1 MKRWM
6 YAKFAWIDIRK
17 NKQLYYPYLLAC
29 ITMVMV
35 FYIFGFLSASDVVH
49 RLPGGEAVT
58 ELFRIGDWLVG
69 IFSVP
74 FLFYTNATLIKRRKK
89 ELGLYNVL
97 GMNKKNLF
105 LILFWEA
112 LISYGVSVMGGI
124 LSGIVLSK
132 AAELGIVNIM
142 GKETDYQIYVEW
154 KGVLNAILVF
164 AVIFVLILL
173 NMFRQIHNNN
183 PIELMRSESAGERPP
198 KNHWFI
204 ALVSLGCIVA
214 AYLLAARLD
223 TPRQAVQGCL
233 IIAAL
238 IILGTFLLFI
248 CASVALCRIMKSRKK
263 YYYKTS
269 HFVTVSAMQYRM
281 KRNGASLA
289 SVCILVTLILVTL
302 VAAVGFYVGSE
313 NTIQEYYPYDIGLTA
328 EIPAEKIVGEIS
340 SGLFTKKCRQ
350 GIEKVSKGKD
360 AEGVEGFE
368 IHSVNMLAQLSGG
381 RIDLSVDMA
390 GIESDQ
396 IILLRVLS
404 QDDYKS
410 LCGTSLELTAG
421 RGVAATADIHQ
432 EIHEIVLQ
440 GGTKVLVDEITENIP
455 KISAAR
461 KYDQRVDTGKIRQV
475 FLVVP
480 DLSFLKNETVLS
492 AYIKNNDLTYQWEY
506 DINMPE
512 GDNGQQR
519 IYEAMD
525 ENAKGAFGAEREVEY
540 SCYLR
545 SERAEHMNG
554 LSGGLLFLMLVLI
567 IIFVF
572 VTTLILYYKQISEG
586 YEDQK
591 RFLIMRKLGMTKKE
605 IKKSIHS
612 QILTVFSLPLA
623 VAGIHLIF
631 TSQILYLML
640 QYAVIDDRLLVYQV
654 MSVSYVFFAIV
665 YSLVYFLTSRTYFRI
680 VGQTADEISCP

>member
-6 YAKFAWIDIRK
+6 YAKFAWTGIRK
-17 NKQLYYPYLLAC
+17 NKQLYYPYLIAC

-35 FYIFGFLSASDVVH
+35 FYIFAFLSASDVVH

-58 ELFRIGDWLVG
+58 ELFGIGAWLVG
-69 IFSVP
+69 IFSIP
-74 FLFYTNATLIKRRKK
+74 FLFYTNSTLIKRRKK

-164 AVIFVLILL
+164 AIIFVLILL

-204 ALVSLGCIVA
+204 ALISLGCIGA
-214 AYLLAARLD
+214 AYFLAAGMD
-223 TPRQAVQGCL
+223 TPRQAIQGCL

-269 HFVTVSAMQYRM
+269 HFVTVSAMEYRM

-289 SVCILVTLILVTL
+289 SICILVTLILVTL

-313 NTIQEYYPYDIGLTA
+313 HTIQEYYPYDIGLTA
-328 EIPAEKIVGEIS
+328 DVPAEKIAGEIS
-340 SGLFTKKCRQ
+340 SGSFTKKCRQ
-350 GIEKVSKGKD
+350 GIEKALQGKD
-360 AEGVEGFE
+360 AGGVEGFE
-368 IHSVNMLAQLSGG
+368 IHSANMLAQLSGEKM
-381 RIDLSVDMA
+381 DLSVDMTE
-390 GIESDQ
+390 IESDQ

-404 QDDYKS
+404 QDDYNS

-421 RGVAATADIHQ
+421 RGVAATADIDQ
-432 EIHEIVLQ
+432 GIHEIVLQ
-440 GGTKVLVDEITENIP
+440 GGTKVLVDEITERIP
-455 KISAAR
+455 KMSAVR

-475 FLVVP
+475 FLVVS
-480 DLSFLKNETVLS
+480 DLSSFFENEAALP

-512 GDNGQQR
+512 GDNSQQK

-525 ENAKGAFGAEREVEY
+525 ENAKIALGDDRETEY

-567 IIFVF
+567 IIFAF

-605 IKKSIHS
+605 IKKSVHS
-612 QILTVFSLPLA
+612 QMLTVFSLPLI
-623 VAGIHLIF
+623 VAGVHLIF

-640 QYAVIDDRLLVYQV
+640 QYAVIDDRLLVYRV
-654 MSVSYVFFAIV
+654 MCVSYISFAIV
-665 YSLVYFLTSRTYFRI
+665 YSLVYFLTARTYVRI
-680 VGQTADEISCP
+680 VNRTTDAERS

>member
-6 YAKFAWIDIRK
+6 YAKFAWIGIRK

-112 LISYGVSVMGGI
+112 LISYGVSVVGGI

-183 PIELMRSESAGERPP
+183 PIELMRSELAGERPP

-204 ALVSLGCIVA
+204 ALISLGCIVA
-214 AYLLAARLD
+214 AYLLAAGMV
-223 TPRQAVQGCL
+223 TPRQAVQGCF

-263 YYYKTS
+263 Y
-269 HFVTVSAMQYRM
+269 
-281 KRNGASLA
+281 
-289 SVCILVTLILVTL
+289 
-302 VAAVGFYVGSE
+302 
-313 NTIQEYYPYDIGLTA
+313 
-328 EIPAEKIVGEIS
+328 
-340 SGLFTKKCRQ
+340 
-350 GIEKVSKGKD
+350 
-360 AEGVEGFE
+360 
-368 IHSVNMLAQLSGG
+368 
-381 RIDLSVDMA
+381 
-390 GIESDQ
+390 
-396 IILLRVLS
+396 
-404 QDDYKS
+404 
-410 LCGTSLELTAG
+410 
-421 RGVAATADIHQ
+421 
-432 EIHEIVLQ
+432 
-440 GGTKVLVDEITENIP
+440 
-455 KISAAR
+455 
-461 KYDQRVDTGKIRQV
+461 
-475 FLVVP
+475 
-480 DLSFLKNETVLS
+480 
-492 AYIKNNDLTYQWEY
+492 
-506 DINMPE
+506 
-512 GDNGQQR
+512 
-519 IYEAMD
+519 
-525 ENAKGAFGAEREVEY
+525 
-540 SCYLR
+540 
-545 SERAEHMNG
+545 
-554 LSGGLLFLMLVLI
+554 
-567 IIFVF
+567 
-572 VTTLILYYKQISEG
+572 
-586 YEDQK
+586 
-591 RFLIMRKLGMTKKE
+591 
-605 IKKSIHS
+605 
-612 QILTVFSLPLA
+612 
-623 VAGIHLIF
+623 
-631 TSQILYLML
+631 
-640 QYAVIDDRLLVYQV
+640 
-654 MSVSYVFFAIV
+654 
-665 YSLVYFLTSRTYFRI
+665 
-680 VGQTADEISCP
+680 